1 MGLLMEQWKPTD
13 DGNRNDTSGQ
23 AVRSKV
29 EIRQLVADEVV
40 VAMKFL

>member
-1 MGLLMEQWKPTD
+1 MGLIMELWKPPVD
-13 DGNRNDTSGQ
+13 ENRNDTSGQ

-29 EIRQLVADEVV
+29 ERQRVVADEVV

>member
-1 MGLLMEQWKPTD
+1 MGLVMEQWKPTD

-29 EIRQLVADEVV
+29 EIHELVADDAVV
-40 VAMKFL
+40 VMKFL